1 MSRRLALATSLFVL
15 ATLPAAAAPR
25 IQAAY
30 LLDLETHQER
40 DDEALSGLQLELS
53 DDYAARRL
61 RMDYDL
67 VGRYRYDHVDDRDN
81 SQWNGSGALDYR
93 FSRSLSALLNLD
105 LSEVADPG
113 VLIEDELD
121 TQTLVDGRAG
131 LQWRLSGIG
140 RSEWSALLQRQVFR
154 YQSSSD
160 LDADEDRVDL
170 GYRYRLSERASFS
183 LGYSRFD
190 QRYREASQSILDTEN
205 SQWQLGYDKRWARVD
220 LQLFANSRE
229 VEFDD
234 GGSDRFEGYGIE
246 LSHRPNSRN
255 RLSLRLSR
263 DLEQA
268 FRFNTR
274 LGNGLDRLEQAG
286 LVDTDSLRLSW
297 DYRGRFTQMN
307 LSLYQDDF
315 DIINGAAAGPGRQRG
330 GELTL
335 LREFNQRFSARLSAT
350 ALDNDLADS
359 ETRLTELSLIY
370 QWLRSRR
377 FDLRV
382 ELQSRAGEEAGEDAD
397 DVSLVL
403 RGRANLI
410 P

>member
-1 MSRRLALATSLFVL
+1 VALLSALV
-15 ATLPAAAAPR
+15 ALPATAAPR

-30 LLDLETHQER
+30 LLDLEAHRER
-40 DDEALSGLQLELS
+40 DDEALSTLQLELS

-67 VGRYRYDHVDDRDN
+67 VGRYRYDHVDERDN

-93 FSRSLSALLNLD
+93 FSRSLGALLD
-105 LSEVADPG
+105 IELSEVADPG
-113 VLIEDELD
+113 VVIEDELD
-121 TQTLVDGRAG
+121 TQTLLDGRAG
-131 LQWRLSGIG
+131 LQWNLSGIG
-140 RSEWSALLQRQVFR
+140 RSEWSALLQRQMFR
-154 YQSSSD
+154 YQSSSE
-160 LDADEDRVDL
+160 LDADEDRIDL

-183 LGYSRFD
+183 LGFSRFD
-190 QRYREASQSILDTEN
+190 QRYRDATQSSLDTDN
-205 SQWQLGYDKRWARVD
+205 SQWQIGYDKRWSRLD
-220 LQLFANSRE
+220 LQLFANSRK
-229 VEFDD
+229 VDFDD

-263 DLEQA
+263 ELEQA

-297 DYRGRFTQMN
+297 DYRGRFTTLN
-307 LSLYQDDF
+307 LALYQDDF
-315 DIINGAAAGPGRQRG
+315 DIVNGAAAGPGRQRG

-335 LREFNQRFSARLSAT
+335 QRELNPRFSAQLSAT
-350 ALDNDLADS
+350 ALDNDLTDT

-382 ELQSRAGEEAGEDAD
+382 LLQSRSGEEAGADAD
-397 DVSLVL
+397 DVSLIL
-403 RGRANLI
+403 QGQANLI